1 MSRSVQR
8 IAKDEPVADNGMV
21 AATHP
26 LAVEAGLE
34 VLRQGGNAVDAA
46 VATAFT
52 LAVVEPHLC
61 GIGGGGLMVFHQAS
75 TGRDFVVDFAMDAPM
90 SATPDTY
97 ELANESGPGMFGW
110 RRVKGDANQVGYR
123 AAAIPGMVAGLALAL
138 DRFGTIPLR
147 RTVEPAIRYAE
158 EGVVMNWG
166 LSLYIGICMDVL
178 SRFPSTASVFL
189 PAGFPLRSWTLGH
202 PADRLL
208 QPDLARTLRLIAQ
221 RGPEG
226 FYQGQIARAIARA
239 MEQHGGLITE
249 EELARYR
256 ATVHEGGLSVD
267 YRGHRVVGAPGA
279 SGCVTALH
287 SLSLLEG
294 FDVGPDDPLGL
305 ETLHLRAEV
314 FRQAFADRYCY
325 VADPKQ
331 VPVPW
336 KGLLSKQYAAKR
348 REGIAFDR
356 AAQEVQPGNPWA
368 FQEETA
374 PGNAGGLKGSAGG
387 GGSSTTHLCAVD
399 RERNA
404 VSLTFT
410 LVDAFGSGAM
420 VPETGV
426 LLNNAM
432 QWFDP
437 EPGHPNSIA
446 PGKRG
451 LHNMTPLLVLK
462 NGRPL
467 LAIGALGGRRII
479 NAVTQVVSNV
489 VDHRLGVQDAIA
501 APRIDCS
508 TPELLLDSRLP
519 EPTVAGLR
527 GLGHRVQVVEESL
540 HAEQF
545 SRPLG
550 ILLHPETGRLH
561 GGVDPLRPGI
571 AAGW

>member
-1 MSRSVQR
+1 MPRSLQR
-8 IAKDEPVADNGMV
+8 ITKDEPIADNGMV

-26 LAVEAGLE
+26 LAAEAGLE

-52 LAVVEPHLC
+52 LAVVEPHMC

-75 TGRDFVVDFAMDAPM
+75 TGHDFVIDFAMDAPM
-90 SATPDTY
+90 SATPDAY
-97 ELANESGPGMFGW
+97 ELADESGPGMFGW
-110 RRVKGDANQVGYR
+110 RRVKDDANQVGYR
-123 AAAIPGMVAGLALAL
+123 AAAIPGTVAGLSLAL

-147 RTVEPAIRYAE
+147 RAVEPAIRYAE
-158 EGVVMNWG
+158 EGAVMHWG
-166 LSLYIGICMDVL
+166 LSLYISICMDVL
-178 SRFPSTASVFL
+178 TRFPSTASVFL
-189 PAGFPLRSWTLGH
+189 PTGFPLRSWTLGH

-208 QPDLARTLRLIAQ
+208 QPDLARTLRLIAE

-226 FYQGQIARAIARA
+226 FYQGQVARTIARA
-239 MEQHGGLITE
+239 MAQHGGLIAE
-249 EELARYR
+249 EDLAQYQ
-256 ATVHEGGLSVD
+256 ATIHEGGLSVD

-279 SGCVTALH
+279 TGCVTALQG
-287 SLSLLEG
+287 LSLLEG
-294 FDVGPDDPLGL
+294 FDLGSADPLDT
-305 ETLHLRAEV
+305 ETLHPQVEA
-314 FRQAFADRYCY
+314 FRQAFADRYRY
-325 VADPKQ
+325 VADPNQ
-331 VPVPW
+331 IPVPW
-336 KGLLSKQYAAKR
+336 KGLLSKQYAAVLRK
-348 REGIAFDR
+348 GIALDR
-356 AAQEVQPGNPWA
+356 AAQEVEPGNPWA

-374 PGNAGGLKGSAGG
+374 PGDADDLKGSTRG

-410 LVDAFGSGAM
+410 LVDPFGSGAM

-462 NGRPL
+462 NSRPL

-489 VDHRLGVQDAIA
+489 VDHHLGVQDAIA

-508 TPELLLDSRLP
+508 TPDLLLDSRIP

-527 GLGHRVQVVEESL
+527 GLGHRLQVVEESL

-545 SRPLG
+545 SRPLA
-550 ILLHPETGRLH
+550 ILIDPETGRLH

-571 AAGW
+571 AVGC